1 MGTGALTP
9 NINSQAFGACASF
22 SDDEGLTHTSSDD
35 KTSAMGTWT
44 APATGDASIRWT
56 VLTSMKGKWFIEKLD
71 LSPSDTASPA
81 VCSAPAPAPPIEN
94 SPNVTGDN
102 DTMLSGTA
110 PFGPSC
116 LALVIIVFCKLIRL

>member
-1 MGTGALTP
+1 MGLTPETGALTP
-9 NINSQAFGACASF
+9 GTNSQAFGACASF
-22 SDDEGLTHTSSDD
+22 SDDEGLTHTNSDE

-81 VCSAPAPAPPIEN
+81 VCSTPAPAPPNTE
-94 SPNVTGDN
+94 DN

-116 LALVIIVFCKLIRL
+116 LALVIIVFCK